1 MEEPIV
7 KPIFSIPMLV
17 NNIDYDYEI
26 PSSKTFEDDYNP
38 NSPKGPNCIE
48 IKEPDLEELILE
60 QGKIITRESGFVDQ
74 PMQITQMWLNKYD
87 ESRPHLPMH
96 YHQNCAWTGTW
107 YPEDA
112 SHTIQFLNPNA
123 ASQNMHLPEKE
134 FETDIN
140 IDFAVFRCQ
149 KGQVIIHPS
158 WLGHSVYWDGK
169 KPSYSISFD
178 IAYKLPIG
186 NKEYGSYNDGQ

>member
-1 MEEPIV
+1 
-7 KPIFSIPMLV
+7 
-17 NNIDYDYEI
+17 
-26 PSSKTFEDDYNP
+26 
-38 NSPKGPNCIE
+38 
-48 IKEPDLEELILE
+48 
-60 QGKIITRESGFVDQ
+60 
-74 PMQITQMWLNKYD
+74 
-87 ESRPHLPMH
+87 
-96 YHQNCAWTGTW
+96 
-107 YPEDA
+107 
-112 SHTIQFLNPNA
+112 
-123 ASQNMHLPEKE
+123 MHLPEKE

-158 WLGHSVYWDGK
+158 WLGHSVYWEGK